1 MEQEDRAK
9 SVSPFLGGKTGTTNN
24 YVDAWF
30 LGFSQNLV
38 TGVWTGFD
46 ENQTLGWG
54 ETGAKSALPPWTE
67 FMRAGVKKY
76 GESDFRVPMG
86 IVNVYI
92 DKDSGKPIGAG
103 REGAFLESFVEG
115 TEPGAQSE
123 DNEDLDDEDN
133 NGPILEEDDYYLNQ

>member
-1 MEQEDRAK
+1 
-9 SVSPFLGGKTGTTNN
+9 
-24 YVDAWF
+24 
-30 LGFSQNLV
+30 
-38 TGVWTGFD
+38 
-46 ENQTLGWG
+46 
-54 ETGAKSALPPWTE
+54 
-67 FMRAGVKKY
+67 MRAGVKKY